1 MNEVKEAN
9 IRQKEY
15 LDMNEYSEV
24 KELEKRCIEFD
35 KTSLKLE
42 LDYKMMCAKES
53 NDVSSQ
59 KVNEFLYY
67 VQDQLVAYIGI
78 SCFGALT
85 LEVNGMVH
93 PDYRR
98 RGIFTRLFQSIKE
111 EWINRG
117 NPRMLLL
124 SDGNSSSGQ
133 GFINSLKTTY
143 EHTEYEM
150 YYKNRVD
157 IDNLVINVVLR
168 KATNEDADEIKN
180 QNTIYFNDEQSTNH
194 DNEENLILPEDEEKR
209 GMTIFLA
216 EVDNEIVGKVNIQVS
231 DSIGGIYG
239 LGVIPIH
246 RRKGYGRQ
254 ILIEAIKKLQE
265 KSCKEIMLQVS
276 AQNKHA
282 LNLYLSCGFVEVSMM
297 KYYQMDTN

>member
-1 MNEVKEAN
+1 MNEVRKAN

-42 LDYKMMCAKES
+42 LDYRMMCAKES
-53 NDVSSQ
+53 NGVSSQ

-78 SCFGALT
+78 SCFGAST
-85 LEVNGMVH
+85 LEINGMVH
-93 PDYRR
+93 PDNRR
-98 RGIFTRLFQSIKE
+98 QGIFTRLFQSVKE

-157 IDNLVINVVLR
+157 IDDLVINVVLR
-168 KATNEDADEIKN
+168 KATNEDAEEIRN
-180 QNTIYFNDEQSTNH
+180 QNTIYFKEEQSANH
-194 DNEENLILPEDEEKR
+194 ENEVNLILPEDEEKR
-209 GMTIFLA
+209 GMTILLA
-216 EVDNEIVGKVNIQVS
+216 EVGNKIVGKVNIQVS

-239 LGVIPIH
+239 LGVIPSH

-254 ILIEAIKKLQE
+254 ILIEAIKKLEE
-265 KSCKEIMLQVS
+265 KACKEIMLQVS

-282 LNLYLSCGFVEVSMM
+282 LNLYLSCGFIEVSTM
-297 KYYQMDTN
+297 KYYQMNK